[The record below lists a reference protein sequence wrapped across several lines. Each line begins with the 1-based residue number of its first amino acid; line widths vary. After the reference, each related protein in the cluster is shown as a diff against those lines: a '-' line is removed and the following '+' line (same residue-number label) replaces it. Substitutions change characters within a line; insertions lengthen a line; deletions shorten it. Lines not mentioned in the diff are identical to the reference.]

1 MTDIRSLEQTLLDN
15 CKSPYRLPNF
25 VISFT
30 EFTSQVSLCIS
41 DQRSHFEI
49 DHLNHQAGRF
59 TRYTRQPSV

>member
-30 EFTSQVSLCIS
+30 GATRGRNS
-41 DQRSHFEI
+41 DCDPRI
-49 DHLNHQAGRF
+49 PRDHLAFCRKYPTETCVAGNGG
-59 TRYTRQPSV
+59 V